1 MKQILGYGDDE
12 GYNVYSE
19 PWRKESN
26 LASNIYRPGKN
37 IDKEAYGGQE
47 DLDEFMKE
55 VKDSFNR
62 MLSNP
67 TEAHSQFFEMLVAT
81 LLNLE
86 QFDFILSK
94 KGRLIT

>member
-1 MKQILGYGDDE
+1 ME
-12 GYNVYSE
+12 
-19 PWRKESN
+19 
-26 LASNIYRPGKN
+26 
-37 IDKEAYGGQE
+37 QE

-94 KGRLIT
+94 KGKMDSFWKINKQVCSFI

>member
-1 MKQILGYGDDE
+1 ME
-12 GYNVYSE
+12 
-19 PWRKESN
+19 
-26 LASNIYRPGKN
+26 
-37 IDKEAYGGQE
+37 QE

-94 KGRLIT
+94 KGRFITWIKEQDGFFFQKSLLHIS

>member
-1 MKQILGYGDDE
+1 MCLLFFQ

-47 DLDEFMKE
+47 DLDELRKT
-55 VKDSFNR
+55 NR
-62 MLSNP
+62 YVLIFFCNYQIISN
-67 TEAHSQFFEMLVAT
+67 
-81 LLNLE
+81 
-86 QFDFILSK
+86 
-94 KGRLIT
+94 

>member
-1 MKQILGYGDDE
+1 ME
-12 GYNVYSE
+12 
-19 PWRKESN
+19 
-26 LASNIYRPGKN
+26 
-37 IDKEAYGGQE
+37 QE

-94 KGRLIT
+94 KGRFITWRKEEDVFFSKIMGEHAC

>member
-47 DLDEFMKE
+47 DLDELRKT
-55 VKDSFNR
+55 NR
-62 MLSNP
+62 YVPSLIATISTNFAKP
-67 TEAHSQFFEMLVAT
+67 TCFHL
-81 LLNLE
+81 
-86 QFDFILSK
+86 
-94 KGRLIT
+94 

>member
-1 MKQILGYGDDE
+1 ME
-12 GYNVYSE
+12 
-19 PWRKESN
+19 
-26 LASNIYRPGKN
+26 
-37 IDKEAYGGQE
+37 QE

-94 KGRLIT
+94 KGRFLKLHKQQAKIIFFFKN

>member
-1 MKQILGYGDDE
+1 ME
-12 GYNVYSE
+12 
-19 PWRKESN
+19 
-26 LASNIYRPGKN
+26 
-37 IDKEAYGGQE
+37 QE

-94 KGRLIT
+94 KGRFFHRGLRLVLYGLLHE

>member
-1 MKQILGYGDDE
+1 MILKQILGYGDDE

-47 DLDEFMKE
+47 DLDELRKTNRY
-55 VKDSFNR
+55 VPSFN
-62 MLSNP
+62 SYNFY
-67 TEAHSQFFEMLVAT
+67 QFNKTHVSLV
-81 LLNLE
+81 
-86 QFDFILSK
+86 
-94 KGRLIT
+94 